1 MQRHN
6 ITPVVQ
12 SYSAQSYEEME
23 QARVESFNSHI
34 GELEGYD
41 CKICQNR
48 GYLAELSPSSNMCV
62 RECECMKIRRTMRQ
76 VAETGINR
84 GYSFESFK
92 VTNDWQQAIADKA
105 KRYVADPKGWFYVG
119 GQVGAGKTHICSA
132 IFGELVRRGNEGHY
146 MLWTDEGTSLK
157 AAVNDVNAY
166 RDIMKPLMSV
176 KVLYIDDF
184 LKVKQGEKPTTA
196 DINLAFKLLNARYN
210 NPELLTIISSE
221 WYLGEVRNF
230 DDAVGSRIF
239 EKTQEFCV
247 TLGREA
253 DRNYRMRNKVQWYR

>member
-1 MQRHN
+1 
-6 ITPVVQ
+6 
-12 SYSAQSYEEME
+12 
-23 QARVESFNSHI
+23 
-34 GELEGYD
+34 
-41 CKICQNR
+41 
-48 GYLAELSPSSNMCV
+48 
-62 RECECMKIRRTMRQ
+62 
-76 VAETGINR
+76 
-84 GYSFESFK
+84 
-92 VTNDWQQAIADKA
+92 
-105 KRYVADPKGWFYVG
+105 
-119 GQVGAGKTHICSA
+119 
-132 IFGELVRRGNEGHY
+132 

-247 TLGREA
+247 TLGREV
-253 DRNYRMRNKVQWYR
+253 DRNYRMRNKEQW